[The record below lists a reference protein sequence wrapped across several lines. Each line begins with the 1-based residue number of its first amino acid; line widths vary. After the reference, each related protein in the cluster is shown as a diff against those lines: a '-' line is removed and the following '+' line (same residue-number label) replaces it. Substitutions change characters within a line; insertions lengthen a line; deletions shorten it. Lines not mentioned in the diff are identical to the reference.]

1 MKPIQMTPIDKLKR
15 EQVGTYLQ
23 HMIPFNAGSARGR
36 VMRRSNLY
44 EVWSYNILIGR
55 VDIATRDVLYFDD
68 TDYSATTSFIQRKF
82 REAFIG
88 IQAFAPEE

>member
-1 MKPIQMTPIDKLKR
+1 MKPFQMTPIDKIKH
-15 EQVGTYLQ
+15 EQVGSYLQ

-36 VMRRSNLY
+36 VMSRSKLY

-82 REAFIG
+82 REVFIE
-88 IQAFAPEE
+88 IQEFAPEE